1 MEKDIKL
8 TANVTNDPF
17 NFLDKYIR
25 PLDDNANPELLAN
38 VKDIL
43 DAYEISDLE
52 MGIDSFGEALIEYFE
67 DYDIIWKGLP
77 NNLMA
82 TDEWDNELLN
92 IVIDY
97 KNDSIDLETTVNR
110 FRNVLGDLK
119 YYKVR

>member
-8 TANVTNDPF
+8 TANVTTDPF

-38 VKDIL
+38 VKGIL

-67 DYDIIWKGLP
+67 DYDIIWNGTP
-77 NNLMA
+77 NGMA
-82 TDEWDNELLN
+82 TDEWDNELLI
-92 IVIDY
+92 IVKDY
-97 KNDSIDLETTVNR
+97 KNGSIDLETTVNR
-110 FRNVLGDLK
+110 FRNVLGDSK

>member
-8 TANVTNDPF
+8 TVNATNDPF

-38 VKDIL
+38 VKSIL

-67 DYDIIWKGLP
+67 DYDTIWNGTP
-77 NNLMA
+77 NGMA
-82 TDEWDNELLN
+82 TDEWDNELLI
-92 IVIDY
+92 IVKDY
-97 KNDSIDLETTVNR
+97 KNGSIDLETTVNR
-110 FRNVLGDLK
+110 FRNVLGDSK

>member
-38 VKDIL
+38 VKGIL

-67 DYDIIWKGLP
+67 DYDIIWNGTP
-77 NNLMA
+77 NGMA
-82 TDEWDNELLN
+82 TDEWDNELLI
-92 IVIDY
+92 IVKDY
-97 KNDSIDLETTVNR
+97 KNGSVDLETTVNR
-110 FRNVLGDLK
+110 FRNVLGDSK

>member
-38 VKDIL
+38 VKGIL

-67 DYDIIWKGLP
+67 DYDIIWNGTP
-77 NNLMA
+77 NGMA
-82 TDEWDNELLN
+82 TDEWDNELLI
-92 IVIDY
+92 IVKDY
-97 KNDSIDLETTVNR
+97 KNGSIDLETTVNR
-110 FRNVLGDLK
+110 FRNVLGDSK

>member
-25 PLDDNANPELLAN
+25 PLDDNANPELLSN
-38 VKDIL
+38 VKDLL

-67 DYDIIWKGLP
+67 DFDTIWKGLP

>member
-25 PLDDNANPELLAN
+25 PLDDNANPELLFN
-38 VKDIL
+38 VKDLL

-67 DYDIIWKGLP
+67 SFDTIWKGLP

>member
-38 VKDIL
+38 VKGIL

-67 DYDIIWKGLP
+67 DFDIIWNGTP
-77 NNLMA
+77 NGMA
-82 TDEWDNELLN
+82 TDEWDNELLI
-92 IVIDY
+92 IVKDY
-97 KNDSIDLETTVNR
+97 KNGSIDLETTVNR
-110 FRNVLGDLK
+110 FRNVLGDSK

>member
-38 VKDIL
+38 VKGIL
-43 DAYEISDLE
+43 DAYEVSDLE

-67 DYDIIWKGLP
+67 DYDIIWNGTP
-77 NNLMA
+77 NGMA
-82 TDEWDNELLN
+82 TDEWDNELLI
-92 IVIDY
+92 IVKDY
-97 KNDSIDLETTVNR
+97 KNGSIDLETTVNR
-110 FRNVLGDLK
+110 FRNVLGDSK